1 MNNKRNLYF
10 GVIGMVLGITLALIG
25 ILYYDYFLHAIC
37 ISVGIVIILVNIY
50 PLLFSFK
57 EMKYN
62 KRFLYMFITSLIFI
76 LLGIAFIINHEMI
89 ISIIF
94 GVFLILLSF
103 IRILLAK
110 NHKMRFLHEV
120 PYILLGLALV
130 LNISHV
136 IFQVAIVAFG
146 ILLAMYSGLYL
157 LLIVFGKIKR
167 NDNEAEEAN

>member
-62 KRFLYMFITSLIFI
+62 KRFIYMFITSLIFI

-136 IFQVAIVAFG
+136 IFQIAIVAFG

-167 NDNEAEEAN
+167 NDNEAEEAD

>member
-62 KRFLYMFITSLIFI
+62 KRFIYMFITSLIFI

-136 IFQVAIVAFG
+136 IFQIAIVAFG

-167 NDNEAEEAN
+167 NDNEEEEAN

>member
-110 NHKMRFLHEV
+110 YHKMRFLHEV

-136 IFQVAIVAFG
+136 IFQIAIVAFG

>member
-37 ISVGIVIILVNIY
+37 ISIGIVIMLVNIY

-62 KRFLYMFITSLIFI
+62 KRFIYMFITSLIFI

-167 NDNEAEEAN
+167 NDNEAEEAD

>member
-25 ILYYDYFLHAIC
+25 ILYYDYFLQAIC
-37 ISVGIVIILVNIY
+37 ISIGIVIMLVNIY

-62 KRFLYMFITSLIFI
+62 KRFIYMFITSLIFI
-76 LLGIAFIINHEMI
+76 LLGIAFTINHEMI

-167 NDNEAEEAN
+167 NDNEAEEAD

>member
-62 KRFLYMFITSLIFI
+62 KRFIYMFITSLIFI
-76 LLGIAFIINHEMI
+76 LLGIAFIINHDMI

-94 GVFLILLSF
+94 GIFLILLSF

-136 IFQVAIVAFG
+136 IFQVAIVVFG

>member
-62 KRFLYMFITSLIFI
+62 KRFIYMFITSLIFI
-76 LLGIAFIINHEMI
+76 LLGIAFIINHDMI

-94 GVFLILLSF
+94 GIFLILLSF

-136 IFQVAIVAFG
+136 IFQIAIVAFG

>member
-62 KRFLYMFITSLIFI
+62 KRFIYMFITSLIFI

>member
-130 LNISHV
+130 LNISHI
-136 IFQVAIVAFG
+136 IFQIAIVAFG

-167 NDNEAEEAN
+167 NDNEAEEAD

>member
-62 KRFLYMFITSLIFI
+62 KRFIYMFITSLIFI
-76 LLGIAFIINHEMI
+76 LLGIAFIINHDMI

-94 GVFLILLSF
+94 GIFLILLSF

-130 LNISHV
+130 LNISHI
-136 IFQVAIVAFG
+136 IFQIAIVAFG

>member
-37 ISVGIVIILVNIY
+37 ISIGIVIILVNIY

-62 KRFLYMFITSLIFI
+62 KRFIYMFITSLIFI
-76 LLGIAFIINHEMI
+76 LLGMAFIINHEMI

-157 LLIVFGKIKR
+157 LLIVFGKFKR

>member
-1 MNNKRNLYF
+1 MNDKRNLYF

-37 ISVGIVIILVNIY
+37 IAIGIVIILMNIY

-62 KRFLYMFITSLIFI
+62 KRFVYMFVTSLIFI
-76 LLGIAFIINHEMI
+76 LLGIAFIINHEI
-89 ISIIF
+89 YISIVF
-94 GVFLILLSF
+94 GVFLIILPI

-110 NHKMRFLHEV
+110 NHKMQFLHEV
-120 PYILLGLALV
+120 PYILLGLALA
-130 LNISHV
+130 LNISHL
-136 IFQVAIVAFG
+136 IFQIAIVAFG

-167 NDNEAEEAN
+167 NDNEVEEAN

>member
-37 ISVGIVIILVNIY
+37 ISIGIVIMLVNIY

-62 KRFLYMFITSLIFI
+62 KRFIYMFITSLIFI

-120 PYILLGLALV
+120 PYILLGSALV

-167 NDNEAEEAN
+167 NDNEAEEAD

>member
-62 KRFLYMFITSLIFI
+62 KRFIYMFITSLIFI

-167 NDNEAEEAN
+167 NDNEAEEAD

>member
-1 MNNKRNLYF
+1 MNNKRSLYF

-37 ISVGIVIILVNIY
+37 ISIGIVIILVNIY

-62 KRFLYMFITSLIFI
+62 KRFIYMFITSLIFI
-76 LLGIAFIINHEMI
+76 LLGIAFTINHEMI

-120 PYILLGLALV
+120 PYILLGSALV

>member
-76 LLGIAFIINHEMI
+76 LLGIAFIINHDMI

-157 LLIVFGKIKR
+157 LLIVFDKIKR

>member
-62 KRFLYMFITSLIFI
+62 KRFIYMFITSLIFI
-76 LLGIAFIINHEMI
+76 LLGIAFIINHDMI

-94 GVFLILLSF
+94 GIFLILLSF

>member
-37 ISVGIVIILVNIY
+37 ISIGIVIILVNIY

-76 LLGIAFIINHEMI
+76 LLGIAFIINHGMI

>member
-62 KRFLYMFITSLIFI
+62 KRFIYMFITSLIFI
-76 LLGIAFIINHEMI
+76 LLGIVFIINHEMI

-136 IFQVAIVAFG
+136 IFQIAIVAFG

>member
-50 PLLFSFK
+50 PLLLSFK

-130 LNISHV
+130 LNISHI
-136 IFQVAIVAFG
+136 IFQIAIVAFG

-167 NDNEAEEAN
+167 NDNEEEEAN

>member
-62 KRFLYMFITSLIFI
+62 KRFIYMFITSLIFI

-136 IFQVAIVAFG
+136 IFQVAIVVFG

>member
-57 EMKYN
+57 EMRYN

-136 IFQVAIVAFG
+136 IFQIAIVAFG

>member
-76 LLGIAFIINHEMI
+76 LLGIAFIINHDMI

-130 LNISHV
+130 LNISHI
-136 IFQVAIVAFG
+136 IFQIAIVAFG

-157 LLIVFGKIKR
+157 LLIVFDKIKR

>member
-110 NHKMRFLHEV
+110 NHTMRFLHEV

-130 LNISHV
+130 LNISHI
-136 IFQVAIVAFG
+136 IFQIAIVAFG

>member
-62 KRFLYMFITSLIFI
+62 KRFIYMFITSLIFI

-120 PYILLGLALV
+120 PYILLGSALV

-167 NDNEAEEAN
+167 NDNEAEEAD

>member
-62 KRFLYMFITSLIFI
+62 KRFIYMFITSLIFI
-76 LLGIAFIINHEMI
+76 LLGIAFIINHDMI

-94 GVFLILLSF
+94 GIFLILLSF

-136 IFQVAIVAFG
+136 IFQIAIVAFG
-146 ILLAMYSGLYL
+146 ILLARYSGLYL

-167 NDNEAEEAN
+167 NDNDAEEAN

>member
-1 MNNKRNLYF
+1 MNDKRNLYF

-37 ISVGIVIILVNIY
+37 IAIGIVIILMNIY

-62 KRFLYMFITSLIFI
+62 KRFVYMFVTSLIFI
-76 LLGIAFIINHEMI
+76 LLGIAFIINHEMY

-94 GVFLILLSF
+94 GVFLIILPI

-110 NHKMRFLHEV
+110 NHKMQIYHEV
-120 PYILLGLALV
+120 PYILLGLALA
-130 LNISHV
+130 LNISHL
-136 IFQVAIVAFG
+136 IFQIAIVALG

-157 LLIVFGKIKR
+157 LLIVFVKIKR

>member
-1 MNNKRNLYF
+1 MRSL
-10 GVIGMVLGITLALIG
+10 
-25 ILYYDYFLHAIC
+25 D
-37 ISVGIVIILVNIY
+37 
-50 PLLFSFK
+50 
-57 EMKYN
+57 
-62 KRFLYMFITSLIFI
+62 LIFI
-76 LLGIAFIINHEMI
+76 LLGIAFTINHEMI

>member
-62 KRFLYMFITSLIFI
+62 KRFIYMFITSLIFI
-76 LLGIAFIINHEMI
+76 LLGIAFIINHDMI

-94 GVFLILLSF
+94 GIFLILLSF

-146 ILLAMYSGLYL
+146 ILLAMHSGLYL